1 MKSLVAGIMRGEV
14 KIPSTSTHGE
24 YTAGEVHPS
33 LTAAVLPRE
42 ESFPSVSTIA
52 EDYTHTEEVTDT
64 PERHV
69 GPHHPR
75 AEELEY
81 EEQPLSLEDIER
93 NVIIAAL
100 ARHDG
105 RRRPAAEDL
114 KISERTLYRKIKEY
128 GLDAE

>member
-1 MKSLVAGIMRGEV
+1 MASTPGEL
-14 KIPSTSTHGE
+14 
-24 YTAGEVHPS
+24 HPS

-42 ESFPSVSTIA
+42 ESFPSVPTVT
-52 EDYTHTEEVTDT
+52 EDYTHTEVITDASEQHVN
-64 PERHV
+64 PRH
-69 GPHHPR
+69 PHG
-75 AEELEY
+75 EELEY

-100 ARHDG
+100 ARHGG